1 MHINLNHLGYGFEG
15 EPDYRIPSTPTGS
28 AAGTIDKIETMRKR
42 FGVGEH
48 LHHPQDN
55 VLVALNSMVDTKK
68 FVRDGIGNVLADSG
82 MDQDKLPSPVAFF
95 VFS

>member
-1 MHINLNHLGYGFEG
+1 MHINLNHLVCGFDG

-42 FGVGEH
+42 FGDGEH

-55 VLVALNSMVDTKK
+55 VLVVLNSMVDTKK
-68 FVRDGIGNVLADSG
+68 VVGDGMGIAWADSG
-82 MDQDKLPSPVAFF
+82 IGPR
-95 VFS
+95 